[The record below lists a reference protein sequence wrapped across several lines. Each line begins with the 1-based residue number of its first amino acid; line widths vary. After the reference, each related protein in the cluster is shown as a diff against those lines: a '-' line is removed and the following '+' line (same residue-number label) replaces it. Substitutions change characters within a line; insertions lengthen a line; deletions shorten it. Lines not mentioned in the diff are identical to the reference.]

1 MRNTWLALI
10 LAGLLCESAALAQ
23 FPLGPGSPGQ
33 PGQPP
38 VGQTMPG
45 DPGLPTPPM
54 PPEMVAPVETPYNL
68 PDVPRFGEPPPV
80 NAFAGG
86 PPGGGGGGPGCVLN
100 LGLIALR
107 RETIGNASYAVY
119 DPGVVLPPFPPFFD
133 HGGSPPPGSPTALS
147 LSDLNP
153 QFGYGVKGSLTFF
166 GDASLFELSGYYIPR
181 AASTATASAPSRLDL
196 PFANS
201 LPPLGFEGD
210 NGMWL
215 QADQVQ
221 LTLENEIINLEMN
234 VYYASGTN
242 FTGVLGVR
250 YFDLNDTFRIFT
262 DDDGLTIRPPDPTT
276 QATYR
281 ATSHTR
287 LLGPQLGIQTRFGLD
302 EPDVFL
308 TASLLAVPGIN
319 FNEVEIS
326 LTRGDGFEGPSGRRQ
341 QAQFTQLLEFN
352 VGLEFTLTERI
363 WLRAGYQALL
373 LLNVPVS
380 YDQVNFDPGNTDGT
394 RNDNGMVLF
403 HGPMAMLQF

>member
-1 MRNTWLALI
+1 MRKTWTALI
-10 LAGLLCESAALAQ
+10 LGALLCQSAAQAQ

-33 PGQPP
+33 PGQAP

-54 PPEMVAPVETPYNL
+54 PPGVVSPVETPDGA
-68 PDVPRFGEPPPV
+68 PDVPRFGDPAPT
-80 NAFAGG
+80 NAFD
-86 PPGGGGGGPGCVLN
+86 GGGPAGSAGPGFVLN
-100 LGLIALR
+100 LGVIALR
-107 RETIGNASYAVY
+107 RETIGNATYAVY

-133 HGGSPPPGSPTALS
+133 HGGSPPPGSPSALS

-166 GDASLFELSGYYIPR
+166 GEASLFEISGYYIPR
-181 AASTATASAPSRLDL
+181 AASNATASAPSRLDL

-215 QADQVQ
+215 QADQVR

-234 VYYASGTN
+234 VHYASSTN
-242 FTGVLGVR
+242 FNGILGVR
-250 YFDLNDTFRIFT
+250 FFDLTDSFSIFT
-262 DDDGLTIRPPDPTT
+262 DDDGLTVRPPDPTT

-287 LLGPQLGIQTRFGLD
+287 LLGPQLGMQMRFALD
-302 EPDVFL
+302 EPDVFM

-341 QAQFTQLLEFN
+341 STQFTQLLEFN
-352 VGLEFTLTERI
+352 LGLEFTLTERI
-363 WLRAGYQALL
+363 WFRAGYQALL